1 MPPYRRVAT
10 AVVIQCCSNSQ
21 TFRVSDP
28 KILRS
33 TPVKARKGFLM
44 IRSQRRPKQG
54 KENSKNM
61 NKPKIKQQLRRGFF
75 ALAIVGAL
83 LTLPKAQAQP
93 IPASGSTTDC
103 EHVISVRTVGPS
115 TIITSSIT
123 TCFHGTFEGTWVGTE
138 RDVIHPNGTVTG
150 QASGVFSG
158 TVNGRSGTCVFSLE
172 VSITRNGD
180 VTHWVVD
187 QGTGDLAGL
196 HGQGTT
202 QEVSENGPGCPG
214 SGFDCA
220 DCPPA
225 TGTCDDSFN
234 LNYTGQIDFAR

>member
-1 MPPYRRVAT
+1 M
-10 AVVIQCCSNSQ
+10 
-21 TFRVSDP
+21 
-28 KILRS
+28 
-33 TPVKARKGFLM
+33 
-44 IRSQRRPKQG
+44 
-54 KENSKNM
+54 SKPN
-61 NKPKIKQQLRRGFF
+61 IKQQLRRGFF

-83 LTLPKAQAQP
+83 LTLPIAQAQP

-103 EHVISVRTVGPS
+103 EHVISVRTAGQN

-123 TCFHGTFEGTWVGTE
+123 TCFHDGTFEGTWVGTE
-138 RDVIHPNGTVTG
+138 RDVIHPNGTLTG

-158 TVNGRSGTCVFSLE
+158 TVNGRSGTCVFSLV

-196 HGQGTT
+196 HGQGTF
-202 QEVSENGPGCPG
+202 QNDIEHGPGCPVR
-214 SGFDCA
+214 GFDCT

-225 TGTCDDSFN
+225 TGTCDDSFD
-234 LNYTGQIDFAR
+234 LNYTGQIDFAP

>member
-1 MPPYRRVAT
+1 
-10 AVVIQCCSNSQ
+10 
-21 TFRVSDP
+21 
-28 KILRS
+28 
-33 TPVKARKGFLM
+33 
-44 IRSQRRPKQG
+44 
-54 KENSKNM
+54 M
-61 NKPKIKQQLRRGFF
+61 NKPRIKQQLRRGFF

-83 LTLPKAQAQP
+83 LTLPNAQAAQL
-93 IPASGSTTDC
+93 IPASGTTSDC

-138 RDVIHPNGTVTG
+138 RDVIHPNGTLTG

-187 QGTGDLAGL
+187 QGTGGLAGL
-196 HGQGTT
+196 HGQGTFP
-202 QEVSENGPGCPG
+202 VDAIENGPGC
-214 SGFDCA
+214 
-220 DCPPA
+220 
-225 TGTCDDSFN
+225 
-234 LNYTGQIDFAR
+234 

>member
-1 MPPYRRVAT
+1 
-10 AVVIQCCSNSQ
+10 
-21 TFRVSDP
+21 
-28 KILRS
+28 
-33 TPVKARKGFLM
+33 
-44 IRSQRRPKQG
+44 
-54 KENSKNM
+54 M
-61 NKPKIKQQLRRGFF
+61 NKPNIKQQLRRGFF

-83 LTLPKAQAQP
+83 LTLPNAQAQP
-93 IPASGSTTDC
+93 IPATFDSTDC
-103 EHVISVRTVGPS
+103 EHVISVRTVGPN

-123 TCFHGTFEGTWVGTE
+123 GCFHGTIVGTFVGTE

-172 VSITRNGD
+172 VSISRNGT

-187 QGTGDLAGL
+187 QGTGGLAGL

-202 QEVSENGPGCPG
+202 QEVSENGPGCPV
-214 SGFDCA
+214 SGFDCT

-225 TGTCDDSFN
+225 TGACDDSFV
-234 LNYTGQIDFAR
+234 LNYTGQIDFAP

>member
-1 MPPYRRVAT
+1 M
-10 AVVIQCCSNSQ
+10 
-21 TFRVSDP
+21 
-28 KILRS
+28 
-33 TPVKARKGFLM
+33 KAKTRKA
-44 IRSQRRPKQG
+44 
-54 KENSKNM
+54 NSKSM
-61 NKPKIKQQLRRGFF
+61 NKPRIKQHLCRTFF
-75 ALAIVGAL
+75 AFAIVGAL
-83 LTLPKAQAQP
+83 LTLPTDQAQP
-93 IPASGSTTDC
+93 IPATFNSTDC

-138 RDVIHPNGTVTG
+138 RDVIHPNGTVTI

-202 QEVSENGPGCPG
+202 QEVSEHGPGCPG
-214 SGFDCA
+214 SGFDCT

-225 TGTCDDSFN
+225 TGTCDDSFV
-234 LNYTGQIDFAR
+234 LDYTGQIDFAQ